1 MCYTSAYDAPV
12 THDLGNGLLGPWL
25 AVRLGAEPL
34 SIEARRRDG
43 ELLAVR
49 PQGAEDWLYPSWQ
62 FGPEWEVRPE
72 VARVLQAA
80 REAGLSQAE
89 LEALFRRRVGL
100 AGGKTMLELLQEGD
114 ETPLLRA
121 IRSS

>member
-1 MCYTSAYDAPV
+1 M

-34 SIEARRRDG
+34 AIEARRRAG
-43 ELLAVR
+43 ELFAVR

-62 FGPEWEVRPE
+62 FDLEWEVRPE
-72 VARVLQAA
+72 VVRVLEAA

-100 AGGKTMLELLQEGD
+100 AGGQTMLELLREGD

-121 IRSS
+121 IKPS